1 MRLLWAT
8 KARVAPQVTG
18 CEDKFCRRALIPR
31 PYYLKKIGAVME
43 LSGFQDALPYLR
55 LEVGFLASFLNP
67 LASDIEEI
75 ASLLFQW
82 QWSEGTKTFT

>member
-1 MRLLWAT
+1 M
-8 KARVAPQVTG
+8 APQVMG
-18 CEDKFCRRALIPR
+18 CEAKLRRRALIPR
-31 PYYLKKIGAVME
+31 PYCLKKIGVVME
-43 LSGFQDALPYLR
+43 RSGFQDALPYLR

-82 QWSEGTKTFT
+82 QWSEGTKTFTLTPRL